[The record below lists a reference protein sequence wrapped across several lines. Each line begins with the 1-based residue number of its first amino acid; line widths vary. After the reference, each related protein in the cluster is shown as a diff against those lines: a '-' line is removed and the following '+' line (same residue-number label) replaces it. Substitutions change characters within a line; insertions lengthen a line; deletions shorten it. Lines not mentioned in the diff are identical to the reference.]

1 MASEKQKA
9 ANRRNACKSTG
20 PRSQAGKRR
29 ASRNAYRHGLSSSTM
44 SNTAFPKQR
53 EKFARRI
60 AGDTA
65 NELILERARDVARA
79 ELDLARVRRAKIA
92 LITRFLALGQPDP
105 PPDLSS
111 LMQTTR
117 FRDTGARD
125 KAATAPEP
133 IDFASTTPTQPPDRF
148 AEAMQRALPE
158 LVKLDRYE
166 RRASARR
173 DAAVRALAARGYDNL
188 ELCVGKTNPN

>member
-53 EKFARRI
+53 EQFARRI

-92 LITRFLALGQPDP
+92 LITRFLALGQPDR
-105 PPDLSS
+105 PPDL
-111 LMQTTR
+111 TR
-117 FRDTGARD
+117 
-125 KAATAPEP
+125 
-133 IDFASTTPTQPPDRF
+133 PPDRF

-173 DAAVRALAARGYDNL
+173 DAAVRALAARGYDNW
-188 ELCVGKTNPN
+188 ELCAGKTNPN